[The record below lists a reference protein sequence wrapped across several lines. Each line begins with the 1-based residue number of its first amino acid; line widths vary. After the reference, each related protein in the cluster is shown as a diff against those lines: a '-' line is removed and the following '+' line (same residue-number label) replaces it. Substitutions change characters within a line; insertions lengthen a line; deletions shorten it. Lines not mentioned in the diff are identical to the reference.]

1 MMATRRFSTLFL
13 ALGAAGMLATAAC
26 GDELPTGLALLGNV
40 QPDDSCVVKATSGGG
55 QQVFLSR
62 GILDVSVGTQYY
74 MYLMVRNSVPSL
86 GAATG
91 FEAEDARLDGG
102 AVRIESVQVQL
113 ELSSAILTGPELV
126 DRLTQLGVTLDDPT
140 RLSYSRP
147 GATFV
152 DPGGTGVL
160 IVDVIPGNIGRAL
173 RAIPELTLPDTA
185 VQVVAHVKAVGHR
198 LDGVK
203 VKSAELSYPI
213 TICNNCRVAHVY
225 DTAIAR
231 DPFNPNNPDGAL
243 DPSLLS
249 DACVPGADDAVTN
262 AFCGALWGPASA
274 GGGDPCKLDRC
285 LGTAGATT
293 LVCPNDGASFEA
305 DFIPAT
311 AAP

>member
-40 QPDDSCVVKATSGGG
+40 QPDDNCVVKATSGGT
-55 QQVFLSR
+55 QQIFISHGV
-62 GILDVSVGTQYY
+62 LDISVGTQYFL
-74 MYLMVRNSVPSL
+74 YLMVRNSMPTL
-86 GAATG
+86 GAASG
-91 FEAEDARLDGG
+91 FSVEDVRLDAG
-102 AVRIESVQVQL
+102 AVRIESLQVEL
-113 ELSSAILTGPELV
+113 EISSAILTAPEVV
-126 DRLTQLGVTLDDPT
+126 DRLTQLGVTLDNPT

-147 GATFV
+147 GAAFV
-152 DPGGTGVL
+152 DPGASSVL
-160 IVDVIPGNIGRAL
+160 IVDVIPGNIGRGL
-173 RAIPELTLPDTA
+173 RAIPELTLPDTSI
-185 VQVVAHVKAVGHR
+185 QVVAHVKAVGHR

-225 DTAIAR
+225 ETAVAR
-231 DPFNPNNPDGAL
+231 DPFNPNNPNGPL
-243 DPSLLS
+243 DVGLLS
-249 DACVPGADDAVTN
+249 EVCVPGADDAVPN
-262 AFCGALWGPASA
+262 ALCGALWGPAST

-305 DFIPAT
+305 DFVPAT

>member
-13 ALGAAGMLATAAC
+13 ALGAAGMLMTVAC

-40 QPDDSCVVKATSGGG
+40 QPDDSCVVKASSGGG
-55 QQVFLSR
+55 QQIFLSN
-62 GILDVSVGTQYY
+62 GILDVSVGTQYVMY
-74 MYLMVRNSVPSL
+74 MMARNSLPSL

-91 FEAEDARLDGG
+91 FEAEDARLDAG
-102 AVRIESVQVQL
+102 AIRIESVQV
-113 ELSSAILTGPELV
+113 ELQVSSAILTGPELV
-126 DRLTQLGVTLDDPT
+126 DRLTQLGVALNDPT

-173 RAIPELTLPDTA
+173 RAIPELTLPDTS
-185 VQVVAHVKAVGHR
+185 VQVVAHIKAVGHR
-198 LDGVK
+198 MDGVK
-203 VKSAELSYPI
+203 VKSAEFSYPI

-225 DTAIAR
+225 PPEVAR
-231 DPFNPNNPDGAL
+231 DPFNPNNPDGPL
-243 DPSLLS
+243 DVTLLDS
-249 DACVPGADDAVTN
+249 VCFPGADDMVPN
-262 AFCGALWGPASA
+262 AYCGALWGPAST

-305 DFIPAT
+305 DFVPAT